1 MEEIKRYQL
10 RGLTGE
16 VKRVRFGDRVVD
28 YWAPDGGSDSLLIAH
43 DGQNIFDWRTATN
56 FATWRLAQNASR
68 VANELNQRPP
78 LVIAIFHGKTKLDPH
93 GRARDLCPED
103 AFRDGIAPAQKPT
116 IDISQLR
123 GNSYTAKIFEE
134 ILPTILA
141 ETKSQITPERSA
153 MIGSSMGG
161 LATLYALINYS
172 SRFHTA
178 LALSTHWTLA
188 GAPLVDWMLARIPKP
203 ELHRIWMSRGE
214 RGYDAEYPPFQDLAN
229 QKLIE
234 AGWENNFESKIFK
247 GAGHNERAW
256 AKQIEQP
263 LRYWLAKL

>member
-1 MEEIKRYQL
+1 HPLDRGHALDQVDLFCKR
-10 RGLTGE
+10 
-16 VKRVRFGDRVVD
+16 D
-28 YWAPDGGSDSLLIAH
+28 PPGG
-43 DGQNIFDWRTATN
+43 
-56 FATWRLAQNASR
+56 
-68 VANELNQRPP
+68 
-78 LVIAIFHGKTKLDPH
+78 
-93 GRARDLCPED
+93 ARDLCPED
-103 AFRDGIAPAQKPT
+103 AFRDGSAPSQSPA
-116 IDISQLR
+116 ISVSQLR
-123 GNSYTAKIFEE
+123 GNSYTASIFDE
-134 ILPTILA
+134 ILPTIL
-141 ETKSQITPERSA
+141 EESKLQITPERSA

-161 LATLYALINYS
+161 LATLYSLIDYS

-188 GAPLVDWMLARIPKP
+188 GAPLVDWMLSRIPKSK
-203 ELHRIWMSRGE
+203 LHRIWMSRGE

-234 AGWENNFESKIFK
+234 AGWEDNFESKIFK